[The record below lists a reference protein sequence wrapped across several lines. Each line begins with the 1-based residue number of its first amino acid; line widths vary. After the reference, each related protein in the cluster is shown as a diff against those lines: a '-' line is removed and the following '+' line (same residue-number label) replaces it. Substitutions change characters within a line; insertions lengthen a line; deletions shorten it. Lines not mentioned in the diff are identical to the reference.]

1 MANTMIMMAMLML
14 VADEKVVEMKVIM
27 MRRSPK
33 PKDKSQVQLVMVG
46 HRWAMVGQYNIGGLC
61 SIVCW
66 AQNTISKT
74 ARTLTDPIPGLLT
87 LKWAIDYGTVLGA
100 MWPPI

>member
-1 MANTMIMMAMLML
+1 MEVKNIMANTMTMMAMLIL
-14 VADEKVVEMKVIM
+14 VVEIMVIM
-27 MRRSPK
+27 MMMMSPK

-74 ARTLTDPIPGLLT
+74 ARTLTDPIQGLLT
-87 LKWAIDYGTVLGA
+87 S
-100 MWPPI
+100 

>member
-1 MANTMIMMAMLML
+1 MRKRKEYNGEYDDNDGY
-14 VADEKVVEMKVIM
+14 ADVGGRWEGGWNGGDNDDDEE
-27 MRRSPK
+27 

-66 AQNTISKT
+66 AQTTISKT
-74 ARTLTDPIPGLLT
+74 ARTLTDPIQGPLT
-87 LKWAIDYGTVLGA
+87 S
-100 MWPPI
+100 